1 MSISLKDVKFL
12 NKSFIGIIRDV
23 DINLQIRGAKFFRQ
37 AVITRRFPR
46 RWRRQAAGSQSTRE
60 AFQVLGLNTSGTW
73 AVSLDQMT
81 KKLTAAARGVTGE
94 RKRRWQKVVV
104 AADDEPLSESYFT
117 GSHDYAEGAGYRFA
131 YARDQEC
138 NWYLCVPIFERSKIF
153 LIVILFFFLSFSNA
167 LGIKY

>member
-73 AVSLDQMT
+73 AVSLDQMA

-104 AADDEPLSESYFT
+104 AADDEPLSEATIMQRGLGTVS
-117 GSHDYAEGAGYRFA
+117 
-131 YARDQEC
+131 
-138 NWYLCVPIFERSKIF
+138 LM
-153 LIVILFFFLSFSNA
+153 
-167 LGIKY
+167 LGIKNAIGISVYQFLKGVRFFNRYFIFFSFFLQCTWN